1 MNSKQTKW
9 LVGLALALLA
19 FIVAVE
25 LRRPDLATSTPGG
38 TLVPQLRP
46 ATVTRV
52 ELTRSN
58 ATFRAERA
66 GGQWRLTAPLN
77 YPANDLALN
86 ALLDVCSKLRPRQH
100 VTGAEATRLVDF
112 GLQPPQATVLFQQGG
127 QPVELRIGART
138 AVNDLLYVQVAGS
151 DHIAITDAKL
161 LELLPLTADAWRD
174 RRLLSLTGL
183 KFDRLRVR
191 NGTRDLVAQRGT
203 NRLWRIE
210 EPKPV
215 KRANTPRLDQL
226 LTELQRWPVQRF
238 VTDDPKAEL
247 DSFGLQPS
255 EMELAFG
262 AGTNDLLTVQF
273 GKSPTNQPGLVYARS
288 LATTNVMLVARDWL
302 EQLRA
307 PVWDFTEHRLVD
319 ALVPGGVDTI
329 QVQAKEPFTLR
340 LRTNAAAELV
350 WVADDKAQTPTDPVM
365 MESFL
370 ANLVTLEAVELE
382 KDVVTD
388 YAPYGLATP
397 ERSVSLLRSGTNS
410 AGTLT
415 NTLMAR
421 LDFGKTK
428 GNDTVFARRHDEN
441 SIYVVPRGDV
451 ENFAWS
457 LFQLQDRTVWSF
469 ATNQVS
475 ALSVQWDGQNHRL
488 TRAVNGR
495 WSEGTNTLDELRS
508 VALEET
514 CFRLGQ
520 LRAARWVFLAEGA
533 ADTKRLSLY
542 GIGPDSRSVSIELAG
557 QPARTNVLTFGHMP
571 SKRNPWASA
580 PDPRSGQPAVFEF
593 PRELFL
599 HYIVQYLSQ
608 VK

>member
-9 LVGLALALLA
+9 LVGLALALFA
-19 FIVAVE
+19 FIVVVE
-25 LRRPDLATSTPGG
+25 LRRPDAAADSPGES
-38 TLVPQLRP
+38 LVPQLRP

-58 ATFRAERA
+58 ATLRAERA

-86 ALLDVCSKLRPRQH
+86 ALLDVCSKLRPRQL
-100 VTGAEATRLVDF
+100 VTGMEVAKLADF

-138 AVNDLLYVQVAGS
+138 PVNNLLYVQVAGS
-151 DHIAITDAKL
+151 DRIAVTDATL

-174 RRLLSLTGL
+174 RRLLSLAGL
-183 KFDRLRVR
+183 KYDRLRVR

-226 LTELQRWPVQRF
+226 LAELQRWPVQRF

-247 DSFGLQPS
+247 ESFGLQTP
-255 EMELAFG
+255 EVELAFG

-307 PVWDFTEHRLVD
+307 PVWEFTEHRLVD

-329 QVQAKEPFTLR
+329 QVVGEEPFTLR
-340 LRTNAAAELV
+340 LRTNSAAELV
-350 WVADDKAQTPTDPVM
+350 WVADDKAQTLTDPVM

-388 YAPYGLATP
+388 YAPYDLTAP
-397 ERSVSLLRSGTNS
+397 KRSVSLLRSGTNS
-410 AGTLT
+410 VGAPT
-415 NTLMAR
+415 NTLVAR
-421 LDFGKTK
+421 LDFGKFK
-428 GNDTVFARRHDEN
+428 GTDTLFARRHDEN
-441 SIYVVPRGDV
+441 SVYVVPRGDV

-457 LFQLQDRTVWSF
+457 VFQLQDRGIWNF
-469 ATNQVS
+469 DTNQVT
-475 ALSVQWDGQNHRL
+475 AITVQWDGQTNRL
-488 TRAVNGR
+488 TRAANGR
-495 WSEGTNTLDELRS
+495 WVDGPNAVDALRN

-520 LRAARWVFLAEGA
+520 LRAMRWVYLAENPA
-533 ADTKRLSLY
+533 TDKRLPLY
-542 GIGPDSRSVSIELAG
+542 GIGPESRSLSIEVAG
-557 QPARTNVLTFGHMP
+557 SPARTNVITFGHMP
-571 SKRNPWASA
+571 SKRNPWASVA
-580 PDPRSGQPAVFEF
+580 DPRSGKPAVFEF
-593 PRELFL
+593 PRDLFL
-599 HYIVQYLSQ
+599 HYVVQYLSP